1 MKSNQRAPVV
11 LGVWRIFRSTFA
23 VMCMVLF
30 ITGMFLILGTM
41 FPRAVVAA
49 YSQVI
54 TFGADLT
61 SAQRSM
67 LASEFGVNLARTDVP
82 VTDITNSEERQYLS
96 GLVPE
101 ETLGTRAI
109 SSAMVEL
116 LPEGQGIRVDSRN
129 VTWVTDD
136 MYANALVTAGV
147 RDARVIVA
155 APFPVSGTA
164 ALTGIFKAV
173 EVATGQSLGD
183 RPKKAASRELVETGN
198 LGEEIGREK
207 AVQFILLV
215 KQQVLAERTAD
226 PERIR
231 QIVINVAGDLN
242 INLNNR
248 QVEEVI
254 SLMQEI
260 RGLNLRPEDLSGQ
273 LQSYRD
279 KLEAYAVKQEEVKSW
294 IQRVLDILNR
304 IIQQIR
310 AAILGG

>member
-1 MKSNQRAPVV
+1 LKSSQRVPVV
-11 LGVWRIFRSTFA
+11 L
-23 VMCMVLF
+23 C
-30 ITGMFLILGTM
+30 MFLIFMSIIPAFVSM
-41 FPRAVVAA
+41 FPGAAAAA

-61 SAQRSM
+61 TAQRTM
-67 LASEFGVNLARTDVP
+67 LASEFDVNLTQTDIP
-82 VTDITNSEERQYLS
+82 VTDITNAEERKYLS

-116 LPEGQGIRVDSRN
+116 LPAGQGIRVTSRN
-129 VTWVTDD
+129 ITWVTDD

-155 APFPVSGTA
+155 APFRVSGTA

-173 EVATGQSLGD
+173 EVATGKSLGEK
-183 RPKKAASRELVETGN
+183 PKKAASRELVETGS
-198 LGEEIGREK
+198 LGESIGRDK

-215 KQQVLAERTAD
+215 KQQVIAERTAD

-242 INLNNR
+242 INLSNK
-248 QVEEVI
+248 QIEEVTG
-254 SLMQEI
+254 LMQEI
-260 RGLNLRPEDLSGQ
+260 RGLNLRAEDLTSQ

-294 IQRVLDILNR
+294 IQRVLDILDR
-304 IIQQIR
+304 LIQQIR
-310 AAILGG
+310 AVLLGE